1 MRKQYSSL
9 NLQMREPDPKFSKPN
24 HNIISYVW
32 EHSTM
37 SGAPDRRYKDNRS
50 LPVVEYGNIHIE
62 TGNFEIDILHP
73 VASLCEQFVGAVLYC
88 ESDDIE
94 QETEEKYSILSPD
107 LQIKI
112 RKLFDKRKE
121 IIDSILSRE
130 GNYATSNNIIHID
143 DDDIES
149 HQAMEQ
155 IHRIEKEVCDLLNI
169 KPR

>member
-1 MRKQYSSL
+1 MNQTTLNKKRK
-9 NLQMREPDPKFSKPN
+9 K
-24 HNIISYVW
+24 
-32 EHSTM
+32 
-37 SGAPDRRYKDNRS
+37 
-50 LPVVEYGNIHIE
+50 
-62 TGNFEIDILHP
+62 
-73 VASLCEQFVGAVLYC
+73 
-88 ESDDIE
+88 
-94 QETEEKYSILSPD
+94 KYSTLSPD